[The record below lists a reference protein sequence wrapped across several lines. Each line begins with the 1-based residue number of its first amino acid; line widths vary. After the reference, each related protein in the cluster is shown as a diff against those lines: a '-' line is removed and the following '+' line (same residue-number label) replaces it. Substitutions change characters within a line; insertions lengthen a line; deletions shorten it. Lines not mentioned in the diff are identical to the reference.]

1 MNAERFTRK
10 SLEAVEGAQ
19 RCAMEYSNQEVT
31 SEHLLYSVMT
41 VDDSLIRKLL
51 EKMGIAASAFTDE
64 AESLIKKL
72 PHVSGSSEDI
82 YMGQAVGRVLLN
94 AENEAK
100 KMGDEYISIEHLFIS
115 LMDKGSEGVK
125 ELIKKFGIKKND
137 FMRVLAE
144 VRGNK
149 RVETA
154 PQRPSV

>member
-82 YMGQAVGRVLLN
+82 YMGQEMSRVLLA
-94 AENEAK
+94 AETEAK
-100 KMGDEYISIEHLFIS
+100 KMGDDFISVEHLFIA
-115 LMDKGSEGVK
+115 LMDKGGSDVK
-125 ELIKKFGIKKND
+125 DLIKKFSITKNA
-137 FMRVLAE
+137 FMKALADLD
-144 VRGNK
+144 
-149 RVETA
+149 
-154 PQRPSV
+154 